1 MIFKNNNG
9 LSFSLFGSI
18 DKIKQTTGNFKDVK
32 KALSW
37 FNFEKSIGST
47 DAQALLNKNIKNT
60 TSSLQDYLKSLNGAK
75 ASLGGYTKY
84 LINTNVKTK
93 ALELGTKALKFAIDT
108 VAMIGISWAI
118 SSIANAIQEYQANL
132 EKARQETIEA
142 GKVADETND
151 KLQEY
156 IATYHELAKTG
167 GSADQLKDL
176 QQQIADL
183 VGVQADNLDLVNGK
197 LDDELEKLQQIS
209 IEQAQKNK
217 GDLTGA
223 LVSAEQDLEAA
234 KDSGYSHRLFKI
246 DDSLLSDSGFMN
258 LLDSLGVAQRY
269 SNTGEFTGLF
279 TFAQDSAENLYKS
292 YQACVQAV
300 TYMKDNMEPELL
312 KESALYNDLTA
323 QIGKYSE
330 AAKAY
335 GDALNAY
342 NQNEA
347 IIAVG
352 ENLKTFTGE
361 INDQTSFDNWVK
373 GIINAEGATGDYADA
388 IWEVCESRY
397 PQFKRQTNEVGD
409 SAYKASFQIQSLY
422 NSLSELEKI
431 SDKFSKLGSAISELK
446 ENGYVSIKTI
456 NEIAEAFKGT
466 EGLDN
471 YISQIATASNTAQLQ
486 NSIQGL
492 INSYLNQENVL
503 KNLDETN
510 KQVLITQ
517 LKRLGITN
525 AEEVIN
531 AKINQNLPELTQ
543 NMKNFN
549 NMTSKNAATLL
560 AQAKSANL
568 SSTELKKYLQILE
581 KTKEIERLYAEMGKS
596 QAADGHIYAYR
607 INNIRKEI
615 SDIVDSIN
623 VTPMNTDV
631 KIKVSIS
638 GIEGLNGSGSS
649 VDKNKE
655 AAEKY
660 FAKLKYNLETNKITE
675 QQYLKS
681 LDAAYKKYYSN
692 KSKYLDEFEQYSQ
705 EVYDGFKDMYKE
717 DLEAQ
722 KEAWEKKKDAVSEY
736 YDNLREQIENAHDK
750 EDYEKEQ
757 SEKRK
762 EIFDLDMQIAELMR
776 DGSEKAKARIA
787 ELEEERLKA
796 EEELLDFETDKA
808 REDELSRL
816 EKEQKAEEDKIQAEI
831 DKIDDDLK
839 SIDENITKARQD
851 IINYA
856 RAKGVKLDFAY
867 ASGTR
872 SSVGGFG
879 RINEKGIEM
888 ISAPDGNG
896 NYIPMLPNSYVFSAK
911 ATEFLWKLATEHSL
925 PQAMYNSI
933 AKSIKTQS
941 STPSVNIAQPITITM
956 GDVIIKGNADKQT
969 VADIKKQQ
977 ENTVRM
983 VLQKIKE
990 LQK

>member
-1 MIFKNNNG
+1 MKQTGI
-9 LSFSLFGSI
+9 SSIFSLIPSLFNKVDVNVINRYNQAIQDGCNHGQAYQAALTDTSGAMIKCNRATQDAISAANGQSI
-18 DKIKQTTGNFKDVK
+18 SLSKLTLKSKAAALGM
-32 KALSW
+32 KALNW
-37 FNFEKSIGST
+37 AMST
-47 DAQALLNKNIKNT
+47 LVMV
-60 TSSLQDYLKSLNGAK
+60 G
-75 ASLGGYTKY
+75 
-84 LINTNVKTK
+84 V
-93 ALELGTKALKFAIDT
+93 
-108 VAMIGISWAI
+108 SWAI
-118 SSIANAIQEYQANL
+118 SSVANAIQKYQTNL

-142 GKVADETND
+142 GKTADETND

-197 LDDELEKLQQIS
+197 LDDELEKLRQIS
-209 IEQAQKNK
+209 IKQAQKNK
-217 GDLTGA
+217 VDLTGA

-234 KDSGYSHRLFKI
+234 KGWGPNSGYSHRFFQI
-246 DDSLLSDSGFMN
+246 DDSLLSDFGFMS
-258 LLDSLGVAQRY
+258 LLDSLGVAQKFR
-269 SNTGEFTGLF
+269 NTGDFI
-279 TFAQDSAENLYKS
+279 FAQDSAENLYKS

-323 QIGKYSE
+323 QIGQYSE

-373 GIINAEGATGDYADA
+373 GIIDAEGATGDYADA

-397 PQFKRQTNEVGD
+397 PQFKKQTDEVGD
-409 SAYKASFQIQSLY
+409 SAYKASFQIQSLSS
-422 NSLSELEKI
+422 SLSELEKI

-446 ENGYVSIKTI
+446 EDGYVSIKTI

-471 YISQIATASNTAQLQ
+471 YISQIATASNTTQLQ

-492 INSYLNQENVL
+492 INSYLNQKSVL
-503 KNLDETN
+503 KGLDDAN

-517 LKRLGITN
+517 LQRLGVTN
-525 AEEVIN
+525 AEEIVN
-531 AKINQNLPELTQ
+531 AKINQNLPGLTQ
-543 NMKNFN
+543 NMKDFSKH
-549 NMTSKNAATLL
+549 TSQEAASLYAL
-560 AQAKSANL
+560 AKGSNIAG
-568 SSTELKKYLQILE
+568 TELKKYAQIVE
-581 KTKEIERLYAEMGKS
+581 KVNEIERLEAEAKKS
-596 QAADGHIYAYR
+596 QAYDSHIYAWR

-623 VTPMNTDV
+623 ISPMNTDV
-631 KIKVSIS
+631 KIKIS
-638 GIEGLNGSGSS
+638 MSELEDLSGSGNSG
-649 VDKNKE
+649 KTE
-655 AAEKY
+655 AEKY
-660 FAKLKYNLETNKITE
+660 FDKLKYQLETNQITQE
-675 QQYLKS
+675 QYLKS
-681 LDAAYKKYYSN
+681 LDSAYKRFYDKTAD
-692 KSKYLDEFEQYSQ
+692 YLEDYAKYSQ

-722 KEAWEKKKDAVSEY
+722 KDAWEEKKDAVSEY
-736 YDNLREQIENAHDK
+736 YDKLREEIENTHDE

-796 EEELLDFETDKA
+796 EEELRDFETDKA
-808 REDELSRL
+808 RENELSRL
-816 EKEQKAEEDKIQAEI
+816 EKEQKAEEDKIQQQI
-831 DKIDDDLK
+831 DGIQGQLDKLDKDTV
-839 SIDENITKARQD
+839 SVRNA
-851 IINYA
+851 IIAYA
-856 RAKGVKLDFAY
+856 KEKGVTLNFAY
-867 ASGTR
+867 ASGTK

-896 NYIPMLPNSYVFSAK
+896 NYVNLMPGSYVFSAK

-941 STPSVNIAQPITITM
+941 GTPSVNIAQPITITM
-956 GDVIIKGNADKQT
+956 GDIIIKGNADKQT
-969 VADIKKQQ
+969 VTDIKKEQ